1 MIIFTDDREYAEHIL
16 PAQEQWVSVNLDAA
30 GPNLLK
36 LISRLYPSKVMYTRE
51 IRREM
56 RWVYVLA
63 VKHASSSHFDHLI
76 ELSQKDVEL
85 PDGTLC
91 LAGSGCKF
99 HGLRHRRW
107 SAVEGNIH
115 LAVSLSPH
123 RIIKNFHTGF
133 PVLVAVSLIDALDA
147 FKALHGRAGIKW
159 VNDILIDG
167 AKVAG
172 FLVHTQSV
180 EDTILTAILGI
191 GLNVE
196 KTPRIQPD
204 SFVPE
209 VASLRNFVQDEFA
222 LNQERVFFQL
232 LNSLDKNYDLLL
244 SGRYSTLLKSY
255 KERSLV
261 IGHHVKVMSDAPSKT
276 SKEIASG
283 IVVDIGMNLE
293 LFLKGR
299 KKPITSGRLIL
310 T

>member
-1 MIIFTDDREYAEHIL
+1 M
-16 PAQEQWVSVNLDAA
+16 
-30 GPNLLK
+30 
-36 LISRLYPSKVMYTRE
+36 
-51 IRREM
+51 
-56 RWVYVLA
+56 
-63 VKHASSSHFDHLI
+63 
-76 ELSQKDVEL
+76 
-85 PDGTLC
+85 
-91 LAGSGCKF
+91 
-99 HGLRHRRW
+99 
-107 SAVEGNIH
+107 
-115 LAVSLSPH
+115 
-123 RIIKNFHTGF
+123 
-133 PVLVAVSLIDALDA
+133 
-147 FKALHGRAGIKW
+147 
-159 VNDILIDG
+159 
-167 AKVAG
+167 
-172 FLVHTQSV
+172 
-180 EDTILTAILGI
+180 
-191 GLNVE
+191 
-196 KTPRIQPD
+196 
-204 SFVPE
+204 PE